1 MIKILILFYMFVSSK
16 AYENLIWVR
25 IPKFYVRE
33 SVNNFLDNRQINDCF
48 YKFDDDDTLLL
59 KCWRNNKL
67 VDVEITVKNG
77 RRRNKYMFES
87 ISI

>member
-1 MIKILILFYMFVSSK
+1 MFVCSK

-77 RRRNKYMFES
+77 HRRKKYMFES

>member
-1 MIKILILFYMFVSSK
+1 MIKILILFCMFLCSK

-33 SVNNFLDNRQINDCF
+33 SVNHFLDNRQINDCF
-48 YKFDDDDTLLL
+48 YKFDDKDTLLL

-67 VDVEITVKNG
+67 VDVEITIKNG
-77 RRRNKYMFES
+77 RRRKNYMFES